1 MLSRREFLNFS
12 AATIA
17 LTSLPN
23 QIQSN
28 QLIRNYK
35 LTAEITPHIFDKKG
49 VLDSLWLYNK
59 QTPGPVIEAKEND
72 IIRVEFVNN
81 LDEASTIHWHGIKL
95 EGQKDWMSRLPDGL
109 MPAPPHDET
118 GHTWHHSDKYLFMIT
133 KYGIEDIIGQK
144 YPNNMPAYKDILSDK
159 EIISVLSYIKSTWPN
174 KVKKIHDQ
182 INDR

>member
-1 MLSRREFLNFS
+1 MSLNFKS
-12 AATIA
+12 LINTKFFFFIPSIILIFGMTIY
-17 LTSLPN
+17 LP
-23 QIQSN
+23 
-28 QLIRNYK
+28 
-35 LTAEITPHIFDKKG
+35 EDK
-49 VLDSLWLYNK
+49 V
-59 QTPGPVIEAKEND
+59 A
-72 IIRVEFVNN
+72 
-81 LDEASTIHWHGIKL
+81 EASVTLNPDDKVTILLGKSVYVQNCASCHGVKL

-144 YPNNMPAYKDILSDK
+144 YPNNMPAYKNILSDK

-182 INDR
+182 INDREKLK

>member
-1 MLSRREFLNFS
+1 MSLNFKS
-12 AATIA
+12 FIKNKSLFLIIIPSIILILGMIFYFAEEKVAEAAITLNPDNKETI
-17 LTSLPN
+17 LLGKSLYVQN
-23 QIQSN
+23 C
-28 QLIRNYK
+28 
-35 LTAEITPHIFDKKG
+35 
-49 VLDSLWLYNK
+49 
-59 QTPGPVIEAKEND
+59 
-72 IIRVEFVNN
+72 
-81 LDEASTIHWHGIKL
+81 ASCHGIKL

-182 INDR
+182 INDREKSK